1 MNCSSSLNKIII
13 TFAWTPSVT
22 IVTIDHRFYLDKLNL
37 KEPKKPPLS
46 DATVV
51 GVKRGIKLFSSL
63 LDFLG
68 AQIPWKTD
76 TYLNVSPASDNHP
89 HLHHDHMLPTW
100 TYGWCTPSCWSSR
113 PHHCRGWQE
122 PPDVW
127 QLVTD
132 SSLAA
137 VSPNLEFLNFPIAKK
152 SLHKMVI
159 LTSTRC
165 IRRLWLDSGCWIG
178 IKDINHLL
186 IPINVGLLAPSGAL
200 VVIMG

>member
-1 MNCSSSLNKIII
+1 MIII
-13 TFAWTPSVT
+13 
-22 IVTIDHRFYLDKLNL
+22 
-37 KEPKKPPLS
+37 
-46 DATVV
+46 
-51 GVKRGIKLFSSL
+51 
-63 LDFLG
+63 
-68 AQIPWKTD
+68 
-76 TYLNVSPASDNHP
+76 
-89 HLHHDHMLPTW
+89 HHDHMLQTW

-178 IKDINHLL
+178 IKDISHLL
-186 IPINVGLLAPSGAL
+186 IPINDGLLLLCFWSSNHLKGEELVDVDGLGVASSRLKPETGAPQDQSDNL
-200 VVIMG
+200 DSKQTFWWSDRLIIVIVDNLESKFKIQKVTHQAARNLDIDSWAKYWWS